1 VLESLIHRPNP
12 HIKIKMTKES
22 EIQQL
27 AVNPEGSR
35 RAEPQKIDFPET
47 APAAPAVFFRTYSRR
62 RDTVRETWLNVCDRA
77 LSGLK
82 KLGQLTEDEAKLIQ
96 KMMHQ
101 LKSLPSGRWLWV
113 GGVEWLEQQENF
125 SGAYNCTSTNVVD
138 WRSFGLMMDLAMMG
152 CGTGAVIET
161 HYIEQLPPIRNHL
174 NVRLEGTIG
183 STPKAQRREQ
193 TEVKIEGNRV
203 YLYVGD
209 SRNGWVKSYETL
221 LELSTDQQ
229 FDGEVEVI
237 VNLADIRPEGEVLK
251 GFGGVANPVKLPSL
265 YQRCANILN
274 KAVGRQLNSVECCL
288 LIDEAAVTIVS
299 GNIRRCLPVGSLVH
313 TESGLVPIEKVRIGD
328 RVLTS
333 SGFYPVT
340 NFFYQGPQSLCRI
353 TTEEGTLECTPHH
366 KIAVLQEGD
375 DGHYKMVKAKDL
387 KPGHR
392 LVFVPRSIPGTATE
406 LPEFEGKDIS
416 IPALT
421 TDVAYFLGYWQANS
435 SHSKLPLRVREEK
448 IGHRLLKVAAEFGV
462 EEYIGQCVEECIED
476 NTILE
481 FHNSSLLKYLAQFD
495 RKSVP
500 DCILLGTVAIR
511 QAYLAGWK
519 DGCSLP
525 LPSVNVDIH
534 LQHQIRVL
542 QASLGVTMS
551 PREELVKLG
560 GKVEKAEIN
569 LSVTGNYW
577 KTNNQH
583 FGYPSTTLRL
593 RPGQALRAS
602 AQCRQQ
608 TTNNQQQTTNNK
620 QPTLRLPFDCAQG
633 KRSVQATNNQNLI
646 PLVVKSVEMDVRTA
660 PTYDLEV
667 ATIHEFVCEG
677 ILVSNSAGMRQGGSD
692 DGLFAGA
699 KENLWQQG
707 EDGNW
712 RIDPERDAL
721 RMANHTRVFHHKPT
735 LEECIAAVRKQY
747 YSGEGAIQ
755 WAGEAIAR
763 ANADLSHSE
772 NERLN
777 FLKALAE
784 GKGADW
790 IKQQVPGIEKEELDH
805 RLKRYGLNPCGE
817 IIGSNFHCVAGDTL
831 LITRDGIH
839 SIASLAGQTVEIW
852 NGQRWSPVIP
862 MLTGTNRKLYRVSF
876 SDGTFLD
883 VTEKHRFFVKDRF
896 AKAYLE
902 MTAGSLLQRLA
913 NCKYSLH
920 TEPFKI
926 DYRDGQFID
935 PTWAYTLGQLV
946 GDGSVCQSN
955 GKPQLQLRLYGAKS
969 YQELAIAGETSGKRP
984 YYAENPNSPC
994 LLYTGFQDRFDA
1006 NYVRDLKQDARLLE
1020 DFGEWSRESI
1030 LHFVAGWID
1039 ADGSATK
1046 SGGVRLYISSYDRAY
1061 RIYLL
1066 LLKCGIRSSINL
1078 FAPAGQATN
1087 LGIRQKDLWYLQIT
1101 DCAAIPCQRVDTSG
1115 GHEPQSKGKWQII
1128 RSVEPLE
1135 GQHHTFCFNELEF
1148 HKGVFGGTLTGQCN
1162 LGEIHLNQ
1170 IDPNNVQEQEEAFT
1184 AAALSVAT
1192 LLNHK
1197 FMEERYHYS
1206 RQIDPIVGVSFT
1218 GLFDFCVHAFGTDW
1232 LRWWAEGRPN
1242 SPEGKDFKQQEA
1254 TYLNRWRETVE
1265 RVVWD
1270 YCDREAICSAA
1281 RAAPRSDR
1289 HQLNR
1294 PNRCTTIQPAGTK
1307 SLLTGASPGWHP
1319 PKAQR
1324 FIRRITFRKNDPVAL
1339 ACLDYGYNI
1348 VPSQSDKDERGNLLN
1363 DPFDP
1368 RCTEW
1373 LVEIPTEVSWA
1384 NLPGADAIDISQF
1397 SALAQMDFYMNVQR
1411 HYTRHNCFVR
1421 STEFLTNKGVRTF
1434 EDFKEGDKVVVL
1446 NGDGNWVESTVV
1458 KTSEPRSLVQI
1469 KVKEGRTGKE
1479 KIIVSTSCHR
1489 FPVRRSSAGASPI
1502 KIKAVSELKIGNR
1515 FVLNSAELPDI
1526 DLEGEWRIVEIDHLE
1541 EKQYC
1546 WCVME
1551 PKTQRFTLSE
1561 NILTCN
1567 TSATIELREHE
1578 IEDLGTRIYEA
1589 IRDDEGYISAALLA
1603 RFDDHQTFPRLPFEP
1618 IDKETYDK
1626 LVEEVKLRQKT
1637 DDFYSALSSYDSSSG
1652 YWLEAGP
1659 AGCDSDKCLLPEDK
1673 PQ

>member
-1 VLESLIHRPNP
+1 
-12 HIKIKMTKES
+12 MTKES

-62 RDTVRETWLNVCDRA
+62 RDTVRETWFQVCDRA

-353 TTEEGTLECTPHH
+353 TTEEGTLECTPEH
-366 KIAVLQEGD
+366 KVAVLQEGD
-375 DGHYKMVKAKDL
+375 NYKMVKAKDL

-462 EEYIGQCVEECIED
+462 EEYTGQCVEECIEE

-511 QAYLAGWK
+511 QAYLAGWQ
-519 DGCSLP
+519 DGGRHSN
-525 LPSVNVDIH
+525 SN

-542 QASLGVTMS
+542 QASLGLTMS

-560 GKVEKAEIN
+560 GKVEQAEIN

-577 KTNNQH
+577 KT
-583 FGYPSTTLRL
+583 YK
-593 RPGQALRAS
+593 
-602 AQCRQQ
+602 QQ
-608 TTNNQQQTTNNK
+608 TTNNQQQTTNN
-620 QPTLRLPFDCAQG
+620 
-633 KRSVQATNNQNLI
+633 QNLI
-646 PLVVKSVEMDVRTA
+646 PVVVKSVEMDVRTA

-677 ILVSNSAGMRQGGSD
+677 ILVSNSAGMRQGGSN

-790 IKQQVPGIEKEELDH
+790 IKQQSPDMEKEELDH
-805 RLKRYGLNPCGE
+805 RLKRYGLNPCG
-817 IIGSNFHCVAGDTL
+817 
-831 LITRDGIH
+831 
-839 SIASLAGQTVEIW
+839 
-852 NGQRWSPVIP
+852 
-862 MLTGTNRKLYRVSF
+862 K
-876 SDGTFLD
+876 
-883 VTEKHRFFVKDRF
+883 
-896 AKAYLE
+896 
-902 MTAGSLLQRLA
+902 
-913 NCKYSLH
+913 
-920 TEPFKI
+920 
-926 DYRDGQFID
+926 
-935 PTWAYTLGQLV
+935 
-946 GDGSVCQSN
+946 
-955 GKPQLQLRLYGAKS
+955 
-969 YQELAIAGETSGKRP
+969 
-984 YYAENPNSPC
+984 
-994 LLYTGFQDRFDA
+994 
-1006 NYVRDLKQDARLLE
+1006 
-1020 DFGEWSRESI
+1020 
-1030 LHFVAGWID
+1030 
-1039 ADGSATK
+1039 
-1046 SGGVRLYISSYDRAY
+1046 
-1061 RIYLL
+1061 
-1066 LLKCGIRSSINL
+1066 
-1078 FAPAGQATN
+1078 
-1087 LGIRQKDLWYLQIT
+1087 
-1101 DCAAIPCQRVDTSG
+1101 
-1115 GHEPQSKGKWQII
+1115 
-1128 RSVEPLE
+1128 
-1135 GQHHTFCFNELEF
+1135 
-1148 HKGVFGGTLTGQCN
+1148 
-1162 LGEIHLNQ
+1162 
-1170 IDPNNVQEQEEAFT
+1170 
-1184 AAALSVAT
+1184 
-1192 LLNHK
+1192 
-1197 FMEERYHYS
+1197 
-1206 RQIDPIVGVSFT
+1206 
-1218 GLFDFCVHAFGTDW
+1218 
-1232 LRWWAEGRPN
+1232 
-1242 SPEGKDFKQQEA
+1242 
-1254 TYLNRWRETVE
+1254 
-1265 RVVWD
+1265 
-1270 YCDREAICSAA
+1270 
-1281 RAAPRSDR
+1281 
-1289 HQLNR
+1289 
-1294 PNRCTTIQPAGTK
+1294 
-1307 SLLTGASPGWHP
+1307 
-1319 PKAQR
+1319 
-1324 FIRRITFRKNDPVAL
+1324 
-1339 ACLDYGYNI
+1339 
-1348 VPSQSDKDERGNLLN
+1348 
-1363 DPFDP
+1363 
-1368 RCTEW
+1368 
-1373 LVEIPTEVSWA
+1373 
-1384 NLPGADAIDISQF
+1384 
-1397 SALAQMDFYMNVQR
+1397 
-1411 HYTRHNCFVR
+1411 
-1421 STEFLTNKGVRTF
+1421 
-1434 EDFKEGDKVVVL
+1434 
-1446 NGDGNWVESTVV
+1446 
-1458 KTSEPRSLVQI
+1458 
-1469 KVKEGRTGKE
+1469 
-1479 KIIVSTSCHR
+1479 
-1489 FPVRRSSAGASPI
+1489 
-1502 KIKAVSELKIGNR
+1502 
-1515 FVLNSAELPDI
+1515 
-1526 DLEGEWRIVEIDHLE
+1526 
-1541 EKQYC
+1541 
-1546 WCVME
+1546 
-1551 PKTQRFTLSE
+1551 
-1561 NILTCN
+1561 
-1567 TSATIELREHE
+1567 
-1578 IEDLGTRIYEA
+1578 
-1589 IRDDEGYISAALLA
+1589 
-1603 RFDDHQTFPRLPFEP
+1603 
-1618 IDKETYDK
+1618 
-1626 LVEEVKLRQKT
+1626 
-1637 DDFYSALSSYDSSSG
+1637 
-1652 YWLEAGP
+1652 
-1659 AGCDSDKCLLPEDK
+1659 
-1673 PQ
+1673 

>member
-1 VLESLIHRPNP
+1 
-12 HIKIKMTKES
+12 
-22 EIQQL
+22 
-27 AVNPEGSR
+27 
-35 RAEPQKIDFPET
+35 
-47 APAAPAVFFRTYSRR
+47 
-62 RDTVRETWLNVCDRA
+62 
-77 LSGLK
+77 
-82 KLGQLTEDEAKLIQ
+82 
-96 KMMHQ
+96 
-101 LKSLPSGRWLWV
+101 
-113 GGVEWLEQQENF
+113 
-125 SGAYNCTSTNVVD
+125 
-138 WRSFGLMMDLAMMG
+138 
-152 CGTGAVIET
+152 
-161 HYIEQLPPIRNHL
+161 
-174 NVRLEGTIG
+174 
-183 STPKAQRREQ
+183 
-193 TEVKIEGNRV
+193 
-203 YLYVGD
+203 
-209 SRNGWVKSYETL
+209 
-221 LELSTDQQ
+221 
-229 FDGEVEVI
+229 
-237 VNLADIRPEGEVLK
+237 
-251 GFGGVANPVKLPSL
+251 
-265 YQRCANILN
+265 
-274 KAVGRQLNSVECCL
+274 
-288 LIDEAAVTIVS
+288 
-299 GNIRRCLPVGSLVH
+299 
-313 TESGLVPIEKVRIGD
+313 
-328 RVLTS
+328 
-333 SGFYPVT
+333 
-340 NFFYQGPQSLCRI
+340 
-353 TTEEGTLECTPHH
+353 
-366 KIAVLQEGD
+366 
-375 DGHYKMVKAKDL
+375 
-387 KPGHR
+387 
-392 LVFVPRSIPGTATE
+392 
-406 LPEFEGKDIS
+406 
-416 IPALT
+416 
-421 TDVAYFLGYWQANS
+421 
-435 SHSKLPLRVREEK
+435 
-448 IGHRLLKVAAEFGV
+448 
-462 EEYIGQCVEECIED
+462 
-476 NTILE
+476 
-481 FHNSSLLKYLAQFD
+481 
-495 RKSVP
+495 
-500 DCILLGTVAIR
+500 
-511 QAYLAGWK
+511 
-519 DGCSLP
+519 
-525 LPSVNVDIH
+525 
-534 LQHQIRVL
+534 
-542 QASLGVTMS
+542 
-551 PREELVKLG
+551 
-560 GKVEKAEIN
+560 
-569 LSVTGNYW
+569 
-577 KTNNQH
+577 
-583 FGYPSTTLRL
+583 
-593 RPGQALRAS
+593 
-602 AQCRQQ
+602 
-608 TTNNQQQTTNNK
+608 
-620 QPTLRLPFDCAQG
+620 
-633 KRSVQATNNQNLI
+633 
-646 PLVVKSVEMDVRTA
+646 VEMDVRTA

-831 LITRDGIH
+831 LITRDGMQ

-852 NGQRWSPVIP
+852 NGQGWSPVIP

-896 AKAYLE
+896 GKAYLE

-969 YQELAIAGETSGKRP
+969 YQKLAIAGETSGKRP

-1020 DFGEWSRESI
+1020 DFGGWSRESI

-1046 SGGVRLYISSYDRAY
+1046 SGGVRLYISGYDRAY

-1078 FAPAGQATN
+1078 SAPAGQATN

-1270 YCDREAICSAA
+1270 YCA
-1281 RAAPRSDR
+1281 R

-1479 KIIVSTSCHR
+1479 K
-1489 FPVRRSSAGASPI
+1489 
-1502 KIKAVSELKIGNR
+1502 
-1515 FVLNSAELPDI
+1515 
-1526 DLEGEWRIVEIDHLE
+1526 
-1541 EKQYC
+1541 
-1546 WCVME
+1546 
-1551 PKTQRFTLSE
+1551 
-1561 NILTCN
+1561 
-1567 TSATIELREHE
+1567 
-1578 IEDLGTRIYEA
+1578 
-1589 IRDDEGYISAALLA
+1589 
-1603 RFDDHQTFPRLPFEP
+1603 
-1618 IDKETYDK
+1618 
-1626 LVEEVKLRQKT
+1626 
-1637 DDFYSALSSYDSSSG
+1637 
-1652 YWLEAGP
+1652 
-1659 AGCDSDKCLLPEDK
+1659 
-1673 PQ
+1673 